1 MPLFL
6 RRRRCCFRRCVVLVL
21 VATAADD
28 EPPRRNGSGKWAS
41 VEATNSPMTSKE
53 DRETALIRCFLMAR
67 LGFLNNSDT
76 SPLGALELIYD
87 LRSPIILM
95 TNQSD

>member
-41 VEATNSPMTSKE
+41 VEATNSPMTSK
-53 DRETALIRCFLMAR
+53 DARETALIRCFLMTG
-67 LGFLNNSDT
+67 LEFLNCSDIST
-76 SPLGALELIYD
+76 LGELELNYD
-87 LRSPIILM
+87 LRRPYILM
-95 TNQSD
+95 TD